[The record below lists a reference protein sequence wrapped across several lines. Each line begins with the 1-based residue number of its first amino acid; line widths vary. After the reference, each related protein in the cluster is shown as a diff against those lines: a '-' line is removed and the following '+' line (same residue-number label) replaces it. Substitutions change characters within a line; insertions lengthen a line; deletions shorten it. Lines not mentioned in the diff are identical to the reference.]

1 MIKPTVL
8 SVLLHD
14 KPVGTLTNLQ
24 NNRTFFAFNDNYIND
39 SGRPTLGLG
48 FKDEFGNL
56 ITDFRS
62 YQARIYPF
70 FSNLLPEGHLR
81 KYLAENAG
89 VNPEREFFLLQALG
103 NDLPGAIKICSIEEE
118 FPFDFPELIENN
130 EYQDFDSKRVLRFS
144 LAGVQLK
151 FSAFQDARGGFT
163 IPGSGMGGSW
173 IIKFPSYTFEALPE
187 NEFSMMTLAAQIGIN
202 VPNFRLVEVTSI
214 ANLPPGIEKQQGQAF
229 VIERFDRSSEGNR
242 LVHIEDFAQIFGIY
256 PAMKYKK
263 ATMRRL
269 AKVLAAEGNETD
281 LCEFIRRIV
290 FNVLIGNGDMHL
302 KNWSVIYL
310 DQYTASLAP
319 AYDFLSTVP
328 YIHAEDMALK
338 VSRTK
343 KFNEFTSDELVH
355 LAAKSSIPK
364 KLVLDT
370 AMETVELFHQIWTA
384 EKKNLPMT
392 ANVRKAIETHLAT
405 IPIYQT

>member
-8 SVLLHD
+8 SVLLYD
-14 KPVGTLTNLQ
+14 KPIGTLTNLQ
-24 NNRTFFAFNDNYIND
+24 NNRIFFAFNDSYIND
-39 SGRPTLGLG
+39 SRRPTLGLG
-48 FKDEFGNL
+48 FKDEFGQL

-62 YQARIYPF
+62 YHTRIYPF

-89 VNPEREFFLLQALG
+89 VNPEQEFFLLQALG
-103 NDLPGAIKICSIEEE
+103 NDLPGALRICPFEEE
-118 FPFDFPELIENN
+118 IPFDISKPFENIDD
-130 EYQDFDSKRVLRFS
+130 QDLDSNRKLRFS
-144 LAGVQLK
+144 LAGIQLK
-151 FSAFQDARGGFT
+151 FSAFQDAQGGLT
-163 IPGSGMGGSW
+163 IPGNGMGGSW
-173 IIKFPSYTFEALPE
+173 IIKFPSHTYEAIPE
-187 NEFSMMTLAAQIGIN
+187 NEFSMMKLAAQIGIN

-214 ANLPPGIEKQQGQAF
+214 ANLPPGIGNHQGKAF
-229 VIERFDRSSEGNR
+229 VIERFDRLSEGNR

-256 PAMKYKK
+256 PANKYEG

-302 KNWSVIYL
+302 KNWSVIYP
-310 DQYTASLAP
+310 DRYTPSLAP

-328 YIHAEDMALK
+328 YIPGEDMALK

-343 KFNEFTSDELVH
+343 EFNEFTRNELLH
-355 LAAKSSIPK
+355 LADKSFIPK
-364 KLVLDT
+364 KLVLGT
-370 AMETVELFHQIWTA
+370 AMETVELFHQVWTA